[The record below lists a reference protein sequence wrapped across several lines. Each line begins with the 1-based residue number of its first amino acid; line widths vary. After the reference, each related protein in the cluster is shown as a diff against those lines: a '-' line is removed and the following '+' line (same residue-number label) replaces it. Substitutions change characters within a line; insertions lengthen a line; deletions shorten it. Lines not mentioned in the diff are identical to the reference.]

1 MACAAQA
8 HGPPDAPLAFDTW
21 AALSAALLDLDADQR
36 LALLAEVGIAP
47 DHWTRSDHHH
57 TRALVDD
64 LAAGRMDRA
73 NAYAALCAAEKNA
86 RRLAAPPPPD
96 APATLAPCPPRRARR
111 PPRPGSPPR

>member
-1 MACAAQA
+1 MDDQEPND
-8 HGPPDAPLAFDTW
+8 HGDAPPEPLDFDTW
-21 AALSAALLDLDADQR
+21 AALSAALLDLDASLC

-47 DHWTRSDHHH
+47 DHWTRTDHHP

-73 NAYAALCAAEKNA
+73 NAYAALCAAEKNG

-96 APATLAPCPPRRARR
+96 APAPLAP
-111 PPRPGSPPR
+111 